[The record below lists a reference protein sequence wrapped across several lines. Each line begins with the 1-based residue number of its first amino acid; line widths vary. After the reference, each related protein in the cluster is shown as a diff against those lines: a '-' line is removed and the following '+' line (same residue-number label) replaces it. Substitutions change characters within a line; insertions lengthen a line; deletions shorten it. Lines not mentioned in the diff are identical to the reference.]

1 VRRSGVGTLVT
12 FVVLVGVAVGS
23 VLAAGWRPLLGL
35 DLQGGVSVVLAP
47 TAPAEDAAID
57 QALEVIRN
65 RVDSLGVAEP
75 DITRQGD
82 TVVVQLPGV
91 KDQQRALDLV
101 GTTAELRFR
110 PVLAAVPAG
119 AVTGEPDPSTTSTT
133 STTAPVTTDP
143 AAATTTTAVPSSS
156 TTSSVPAG
164 TPIAD
169 LVYPLTPREGDLA
182 DASVNLPQLDSET
195 GEETIRYQLGPAL
208 VTGDAL
214 SADPAD
220 IVASVR
226 PDTGEW
232 YVQIAFAD
240 GPENIDRW
248 RSAATLCFSGDPTTC
263 PQRQLAIVL
272 DGRVL
277 SAPVV
282 QDTFADTTEATISGQ
297 FTQAEAQ
304 DLARVLR
311 YGALPVEFER
321 QESKQVSATI
331 GRDALR
337 AGVIAGIVG
346 LVLVA
351 LYLLVLYRL
360 LALVALGSL
369 LLSFGLLW
377 STISWLG
384 ETRGLALTLAGVTGI
399 IVSIG
404 VSVDSNIVYAEQLK
418 DDLAGGR
425 SVHSAGE
432 RAFRTA
438 FRTIVRA
445 DVVSLIGAGLL
456 YWLTVGPVRGFA
468 FYLGLSTVLDLVASW
483 FFMRPAVALLTRS
496 DRIARRPGLLGVAMD
511 RRSGEVTA

>member
-1 VRRSGVGTLVT
+1 MRRSGVGTLVT
-12 FVVLVGVAVGS
+12 FVVLTAVAVGS
-23 VLAAGWRPLLGL
+23 VLAAGWKPLLGL

-47 TAPAEDAAID
+47 TDPAEDAAID

-119 AVTGEPDPSTTSTT
+119 AVTGEPDPSTTTTT
-133 STTAPVTTDP
+133 STTVPATGDA
-143 AAATTTTAVPSSS
+143 AAATTTSVAAST
-156 TTSSVPAG
+156 TTSSTVPAG

-169 LVYPLTPREGDLA
+169 LVYPLTSREDDVA
-182 DASVNLPQLDSET
+182 DASVNLPQFDAET
-195 GEETIRYQLGPAL
+195 GKESIRYQLGPAL

-214 SADPAD
+214 SSDPAD

-240 GPENIDRW
+240 GPDNIDRW

-282 QDTFADTTEATISGQ
+282 QDTFSDTTEATISGQ

-337 AGVIAGIVG
+337 AGVIAGVAG

-351 LYLLVLYRL
+351 VYLLVLYRL

-369 LLSFGLLW
+369 ALSFGLLW

-418 DDLAGGR
+418 DDLVGGR

-445 DVVSLIGAGLL
+445 DIVSLIGAGLL

-496 DRIARRPGLLGVAMD
+496 DLVGRRPGLLGIAMD
-511 RRSGEVTA
+511 RRSREVSA

>member
-1 VRRSGVGTLVT
+1 MRRNGAGTLLA
-12 FVVLVGVAVGS
+12 FVVLTAVAVVS
-23 VLAAGWRPLLGL
+23 VFAAGWKPLLGL

-57 QALEVIRN
+57 QALEVIRS

-110 PVLAAVPAG
+110 PVLAAVPAEL
-119 AVTGEPDPSTTSTT
+119 VTSQADPSTTTTTT
-133 STTAPVTTDP
+133 SAMTTAPGAEATPTTVAP
-143 AAATTTTAVPSSS
+143 EATPTTTTD
-156 TTSSVPAG
+156 VPAG
-164 TPIAD
+164 TSIAD
-169 LVYPLTPREGDLA
+169 LTYPLTQREDDVA
-182 DASVNLPQLDSET
+182 ESTVNLPQFDGDT
-195 GEETIRYQLGPAL
+195 GEETVRYQLGPAL

-214 SADPAD
+214 SSNPSD

-232 YVQIAFAD
+232 FVQIAFAE
-240 GPENIDRW
+240 GPGNIDRW
-248 RSAATLCFSGDPTTC
+248 RSAATLCFTGDPTC

-282 QDTFADTTEATISGQ
+282 QDTFADTTQATITGQ

-337 AGVIAGIVG
+337 AGVIAGVVG
-346 LVLVA
+346 LLLVA
-351 LYLLVLYRL
+351 AYLLVLYRL
-360 LALVALGSL
+360 LGVVALGSL
-369 LLSFGLLW
+369 VLSFGLLW
-377 STISWLG
+377 ATIAWLG

-418 DDLAGGR
+418 DDLVGGR
-425 SVHSAGE
+425 NVHSAGE

-468 FYLGLSTVLDLVASW
+468 FYLGLSTILDLVASW

-496 DRIARRPGLLGVAMD
+496 RLVEQRRGLLGIGLD
-511 RRSGEVTA
+511 RPRAEVSA

>member
-1 VRRSGVGTLVT
+1 MRRSGVGTLVT